1 MPAVAWRCYARSV
14 GRDPPAERRRLSL
27 RFALTLFIVSVGEL
41 FLIEED
47 VFLPGRLSH
56 LLGVL
61 HLFVR
66 FGMVTV
72 SFVICDRLFH
82 SQLDKMSLNFNK
94 KVLYY
99 CSISINLSHGVMRY
113 APDEILISLYYRTTV
128 TS

>member
-27 RFALTLFIVSVGEL
+27 RFVLTLFIVSVGEL

-47 VFLPGRLSH
+47 VFLPGRLSY

-72 SFVICDRLFH
+72 SFVICDRLLF
-82 SQLDKMSLNFNK
+82 F
-94 KVLYY
+94 VLT
-99 CSISINLSHGVMRY
+99 SSH
-113 APDEILISLYYRTTV
+113 
-128 TS
+128 